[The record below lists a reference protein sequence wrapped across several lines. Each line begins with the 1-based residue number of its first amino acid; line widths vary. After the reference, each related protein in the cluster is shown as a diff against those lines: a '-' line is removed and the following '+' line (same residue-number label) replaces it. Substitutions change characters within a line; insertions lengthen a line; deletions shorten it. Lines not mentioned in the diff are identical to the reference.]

1 MSLTKVLVVFGTR
14 PEATKM
20 APLVLALKQ
29 RSDIFTTAVCVT
41 AQHREMLDQVL
52 HTFAITPDYDLN
64 LMQPRQTLSD
74 ISRLILEKMSP
85 VIEDFAPD
93 IILVHGDTMTTF
105 MGALLAFFHKIRIG
119 HVEAGLRTY
128 DKLQPYPEEMT
139 RQLTARLADYHF
151 APTPA
156 NRANLIAERIPQ
168 EHIFITGNTA
178 IDAIRATVRP
188 DYVFQ
193 SEVAAARVASGR
205 PIITVTAHRRENLG
219 EPLHQI
225 ALGLKDIALQHPELD
240 ILYPV
245 HLNPAVQEQV
255 RPVLGELSNVY
266 LTDPLEMIDMHNLMA
281 RSLLILTDSGGL
293 QEEAPALDK
302 PVLVMRDVTERQEA
316 EEAGTVLLVGPHR
329 ERIVAE
335 TNLLLSN
342 PEAYL
347 RMANAKNPFGDGY
360 AAERI
365 VEALSY
371 CFGHTTVRPED
382 YHA

>member
-1 MSLTKVLVVFGTR
+1 MSRTKVLVVFGTR

-29 RSDIFTTAVCVT
+29 RTDVFTTAVCVT

-52 HTFAITPDYDLN
+52 HTFAIQPDFDLN

-74 ISRLILEKMSP
+74 ISRMILEKMSP
-85 VIEDFAPD
+85 VIESFAPD

-105 MGALLAFFHKIRIG
+105 MGALLAFFHQIRIG

-128 DKLQPYPEEMT
+128 DKFQPYPEEMT

-151 APTPA
+151 APTSA
-156 NRANLIAERIPQ
+156 NCANLVAERVPA
-168 EHIFITGNTA
+168 ENIFITGNTA

-188 DYVFQ
+188 DYTFQ
-193 SEVAAARVASGR
+193 NEVAAARVASGR

-219 EPLHQI
+219 DPMHQI
-225 ALGLKDIALQHPELD
+225 ALGLKDVAVQHPELD
-240 ILYPV
+240 LLYPV
-245 HLNPAVQEQV
+245 HLNPAVRDQV
-255 RPVLGELSNVY
+255 YPVLEGLSNVY

-281 RSLLILTDSGGL
+281 RSVLVLTDSGGL
-293 QEEAPALDK
+293 QEEAPALNK

-335 TNLLLSN
+335 TNRLLSN
-342 PEAYL
+342 EVAYQH
-347 RMANAKNPFGDGY
+347 MANAKNPFGDGY

-365 VEALSY
+365 VQALCY
-371 CFGHTTVRPED
+371 CFGYTSIRPED
-382 YHA
+382 YKA